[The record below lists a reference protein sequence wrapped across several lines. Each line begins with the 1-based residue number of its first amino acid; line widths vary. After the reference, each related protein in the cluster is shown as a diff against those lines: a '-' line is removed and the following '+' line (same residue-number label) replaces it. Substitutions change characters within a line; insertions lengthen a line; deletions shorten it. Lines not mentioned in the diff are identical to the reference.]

1 MVTVC
6 NVVKLCVSCGMCVD
20 RTARQKHELAL
31 EGSYSDVIDCDIEW
45 H

>member
-1 MVTVC
+1 MASVY

-31 EGSYSDVIDCDIEW
+31 EGSYSDVIDCDTEL